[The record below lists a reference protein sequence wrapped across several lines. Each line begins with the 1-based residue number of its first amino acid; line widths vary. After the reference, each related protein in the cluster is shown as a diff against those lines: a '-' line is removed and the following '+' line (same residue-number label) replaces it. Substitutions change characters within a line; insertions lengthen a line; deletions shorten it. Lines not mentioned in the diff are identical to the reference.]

1 VLKLADEE
9 VVGEFFYNNEIRME
23 VDDCPEQWQNPVAS
37 RAISGAQNV
46 TYP

>member
-1 VLKLADEE
+1 MKKF
-9 VVGEFFYNNEIRME
+9 VGEFFYNNEIRME

-46 TYP
+46 TCP